1 MRTILGILCLVVCA
15 SCSTVMKQDPPK
27 ITPFL
32 AHGNEMKNDPGLP
45 FALVWLADPPSQIR
59 ELAAHYRK
67 VMVAPVNLDYLGQG
81 EPESWKKNLTG
92 PADREDAEKIAND
105 LRDRLVGAIKKDPNL
120 GLQVVDA
127 PGPDTF
133 IIEPALVELRPTQ
146 AVLNAAETAAGF
158 FLPGSQL
165 VTAAAGAGLG
175 AATGTIS
182 KGSIGIQLKLK
193 NDTILLGEVA
203 DRRTDP
209 STILPNVNSYSRY
222 GYARGTIDT
231 WSVEMVQ
238 IFTTSP
244 AQKLAPPPP
253 FTLALW

>member
-158 FLPGSQL
+158 SRHSTLAR
-165 VTAAAGAGLG
+165 TAL
-175 AATGTIS
+175 
-182 KGSIGIQLKLK
+182 
-193 NDTILLGEVA
+193 
-203 DRRTDP
+203 RP
-209 STILPNVNSYSRY
+209 CP
-222 GYARGTIDT
+222 ARGTRYSASTCGLKTTVRVWGTSRQFTHVPQAGQKIHPA
-231 WSVEMVQ
+231 WSG
-238 IFTTSP
+238 
-244 AQKLAPPPP
+244 
-253 FTLALW
+253 